1 MAGGCWGVR
10 PDLEV
15 VVEERPTVYRP
26 SDDSYLL
33 LGAVSVAPGERFLEV
48 GAGAGLVA
56 LHAARITE
64 SVATDINPDAVDL
77 LDKNARKNGLR
88 LRVVRT
94 DLMAGLRGP
103 FGVVAF
109 NPPYLAGEPSDT
121 LEHAWQGGV
130 DGSEVALRF
139 LKDLPRVLAPEGRA
153 YLLLSRENAPARVLA
168 ESSFRVKVLT
178 SKALFFE
185 RLDVI
190 ELRQG
195 LE

>member
-1 MAGGCWGVR
+1 MR
-10 PDLEV
+10 PDPEV

-56 LHAARITE
+56 LHAARITDAT
-64 SVATDINPDAVDL
+64 ATDMNPDAVGL
-77 LDKNARKNGLR
+77 LRGNARKNR
-88 LRVVRT
+88 LALEVART

-103 FGVVAF
+103 FDVVAF
-109 NPPYLAGEPSDT
+109 NPPYVAGKPSDG
-121 LEHAWQGGV
+121 LERAWHGGEA
-130 DGSEVALRF
+130 GSEVAMRF

-153 YLLLSRENAPARVLA
+153 YLLLSRENAPARELA
-168 ESSFRVKVLT
+168 ESSFRVKVLM

-185 RLDVI
+185 RLDVL
-190 ELRQG
+190 ELRQR

>member
-1 MAGGCWGVR
+1 MRGVR
-10 PDLEV
+10 PDPEV
-15 VVEERPTVYRP
+15 IVEERPTVYRP

-56 LHAARITE
+56 LHAARLTRAI
-64 SVATDINPDAVDL
+64 ATDMNPGAIEL
-77 LDKNARKNGLR
+77 LNENARKNGLP
-88 LRVVRT
+88 LGVVRT

-103 FGVVAF
+103 FDVVAF
-109 NPPYLAGEPSDT
+109 NPPYLAGNPSDG
-121 LEHAWQGGV
+121 LERAWHGGEA
-130 DGSEVALRF
+130 GSEVAIRF
-139 LKDLPRVLAPEGRA
+139 LKDLPRVLARQGRA
-153 YLLLSRENAPARVLA
+153 YLLLSRENAPARELA

-185 RLDVI
+185 RLDVL
-190 ELRQG
+190 ELRER